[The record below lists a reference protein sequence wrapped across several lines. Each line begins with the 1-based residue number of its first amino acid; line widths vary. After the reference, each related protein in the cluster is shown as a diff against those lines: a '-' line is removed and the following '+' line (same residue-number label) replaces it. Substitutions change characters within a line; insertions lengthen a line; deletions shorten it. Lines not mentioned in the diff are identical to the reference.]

1 MTEGAPKSGARS
13 RDKGSQRALRYQHV
27 YDLVVSMI
35 EERGMTEGDQL
46 PSTAELAEMAGVS
59 VISVRRALD
68 ELTRSGKIVRHQGVG
83 TFVAPQRLVSEP
95 SRPGALLETL
105 KSQGDEVQLDTELVS
120 MLVGLPSPKHAA
132 ALGIDAGQPVWE
144 ICRLRRLGSAPKVLE
159 KAVLPLSIVPALDE
173 NRLADGESLYDFLAE
188 RYGFTDDFVEQVF
201 EVDHPNSW
209 EREHLRLATKDYVV
223 RIRGVSVNGAGVA
236 FDSFQQTYPARE
248 FLFYVS
254 GSSSPRLMEPDN
266 NGPWSVRPLGSP
278 PPAARPR

>member
-1 MTEGAPKSGARS
+1 MTEGAPTSGAPL

-27 YDLVVSMI
+27 YDLVVAMI
-35 EERGMTEGDQL
+35 EDQGMREGDQL

-68 ELTRSGKIVRHQGVG
+68 DLTRSGKIVRHQGVG
-83 TFVAPQRLVSEP
+83 TFVAPQRLLSEP

-105 KSQGDEVQLDTELVS
+105 TGRGDEVELDTELVS
-120 MLVGLPSPKHAA
+120 MLVGLPSAKHAS

-159 KAVLPLSIVPALDE
+159 KAVLPLSIVPSLDE
-173 NRLADGESLYDFLAE
+173 SRIAGGESLYGFLAE

-201 EVDHPNSW
+201 EVDQPNSW
-209 EREHLRLATKDYVV
+209 EREHLRLTTKDNVV
-223 RIRGVSVNGAGVA
+223 RIRGVSVNAAGVA

-254 GSSSPRLMEPDN
+254 GNSGPRLMEPDD

-278 PPAARPR
+278 PPTRAD